1 MVSKKQTATLKKV
14 MRGLNKASK
23 THAKQA
29 KSIKKVIKKKR

>member
-1 MVSKKQTATLKKV
+1 MVSKKQAATLKKV

-29 KSIKKVIKKKR
+29 KSIKKVVKKKR